1 MAGRTVHQRF
11 KKNEIWRS
19 KPNSQDAART
29 VVVSADLE
37 GLLSAH
43 EHADLAGLLVLQE
56 LDITH
61 APLLPFAGLLGEAE
75 QLGAAA
81 SAWRESG
88 DKNRVEPK
96 NAQRKMK
103 PQVE

>member
-11 KKNEIWRS
+11 KNEIWSS
-19 KPNSQDAART
+19 KSKIQDAVRT

-43 EHADLAGLLVLQE
+43 EHADLAALLVLQE

-81 SAWRESG
+81 KCRAKVKIRI
-88 DKNRVEPK
+88 
-96 NAQRKMK
+96 A
-103 PQVE
+103 